1 MRTLSV
7 STITISTLVNY
18 VVSYVAFALLLY
30 GIFPMAIP
38 NFAYIVVQFVLLL
51 FSSLF
56 ICKGIHL
63 TVRLNIF
70 SLLFYQIVLTLS
82 LHLYFVYV
90 ECLPFGFNPVDAITY
105 LDITKFSMKCSFS
118 EYLDYMKWNNC
129 ELSDYGF
136 PTILRFVYRLAGGV
150 DAGITAMCIV
160 NSFSIVLGAWGI
172 YKLSLFFV
180 EHHWAKVVALFWG
193 VNSCSIWSNVCGMK
207 ESIFT
212 TILIFTMYYM
222 YGFWVKKKMRFFWC
236 FVLFLVLT
244 IFFRFYLSLFFVL
257 LFVFKFFY
265 SGCLSRFVP
274 FFMLLLTI
282 LAAFT
287 TYFISTNL
295 PIIDMILLNQEEK
308 ATGLSMILA
317 NMLVGFI
324 GPLPNYF
331 EHDNPEALMYAPFSA
346 FMVFFGIYAILGA
359 WFILKERVLKL
370 YPLLL
375 FVFLNILLVI
385 STIHSFDYR
394 FSYTMVPFYFILVV
408 YGMINGRKLKYNKVL
423 HYIYYPFCFLLVFW
437 YNIR

>member
-1 MRTLSV
+1 
-7 STITISTLVNY
+7 
-18 VVSYVAFALLLY
+18 
-30 GIFPMAIP
+30 
-38 NFAYIVVQFVLLL
+38 
-51 FSSLF
+51 
-56 ICKGIHL
+56 
-63 TVRLNIF
+63 
-70 SLLFYQIVLTLS
+70 
-82 LHLYFVYV
+82 
-90 ECLPFGFNPVDAITY
+90 
-105 LDITKFSMKCSFS
+105 
-118 EYLDYMKWNNC
+118 
-129 ELSDYGF
+129 
-136 PTILRFVYRLAGGV
+136 
-150 DAGITAMCIV
+150 
-160 NSFSIVLGAWGI
+160 
-172 YKLSLFFV
+172 
-180 EHHWAKVVALFWG
+180 
-193 VNSCSIWSNVCGMK
+193 
-207 ESIFT
+207 
-212 TILIFTMYYM
+212 
-222 YGFWVKKKMRFFWC
+222 MRFFWC

-375 FVFLNILLVI
+375 FVFFNILLVI

-394 FSYTMVPFYFILVV
+394 FSYTMVPFYFILLCL
-408 YGMINGRKLKYNKVL
+408 KLDL
-423 HYIYYPFCFLLVFW
+423 
-437 YNIR
+437 